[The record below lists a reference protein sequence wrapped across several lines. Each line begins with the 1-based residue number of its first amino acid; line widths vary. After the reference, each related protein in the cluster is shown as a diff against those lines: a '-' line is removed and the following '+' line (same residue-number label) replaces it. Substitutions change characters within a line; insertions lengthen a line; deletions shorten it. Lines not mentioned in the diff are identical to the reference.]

1 MNRRV
6 TITGYRMT
14 TQKTNPKAGQKAG
27 LKSRLHGVAL
37 LNKLGPGLITG
48 AADDDPS
55 GIATYS
61 QGGAQFGFNLLW
73 TLLLTFPL
81 MVAIQMVS
89 ALIGRVTG
97 RGLAYNMAKVMPR
110 GIVTTLVALLFIA
123 NTINVGADL
132 AATGEAAQLVAGFG
146 KHYFTIAFAFVS
158 LGLQLFIPY
167 RRYARFLTVLTF
179 SLFAYVALMFL
190 IPLDWGAIGAGI
202 IGLHPQLTESAAT
215 TIVAIFGTTISPYL
229 FFWQSAQ
236 EVEEVDQHDD
246 EHPLLAAPKEAP
258 EALSRIRIDTIAGML
273 ASNLIAL
280 AIMISTAATLNKA
293 GITNIQTAADAAK
306 ALQPIA
312 GRFAFALF
320 SLGIIGTGL
329 LAIPVL
335 AGSAAYAVGEARGW
349 KTGLDNMPWQ
359 ARGFYAVIGAA
370 VLLGLGID
378 YSPIDPIK
386 ALYWSAVLNG
396 VIAVPMMA
404 AMMFVAGHK
413 RMGEFRV
420 GPVLGGLGW
429 LSTLVMAAATAT
441 MIYVALH

>member
-1 MNRRV
+1 
-6 TITGYRMT
+6 MT
-14 TQKTNPKAGQKAG
+14 KKIAG
-27 LKSRLHGVAL
+27 LKSRVVAAPL
-37 LNKLGPGLITG
+37 LKQLGPGLITG

-97 RGLAYNMAKVMPR
+97 KGLASNMGQVLPR
-110 GIVTTLVALLFIA
+110 WLVLGLLALLFIA

-132 AATGEAAQLVAGFG
+132 AAMGEAAKLVTGLNQHA
-146 KHYFTIAFAFVS
+146 FTIFFALLS

-167 RRYARFLTVLTF
+167 RRYARLLTVLTF
-179 SLFAYVALMFL
+179 SLFAYVAIIFL
-190 IPLDWGAIGAGI
+190 LPLDWKAIGAGL
-202 IGLHPQLTESAAT
+202 IGLHPDLNESAAT

-236 EVEEVDQHDD
+236 EVEEVDQSPDR
-246 EHPLLAAPKEAP
+246 HPLIERPREAP
-258 EALSRIRIDTIAGML
+258 AALSRIRIDTISGML
-273 ASNLIAL
+273 ASNLVAL
-280 AIMISTAATLNKA
+280 AIMIATAATLHAHGVTQIN
-293 GITNIQTAADAAK
+293 TAAEAAS
-306 ALQPIA
+306 ALKPIA

-320 SLGIIGTGL
+320 SIGIIGTGL

-335 AGSAAYAVGEARGW
+335 AGSTGYAVSEAAGW
-349 KTGLDNMPWQ
+349 KTGLDNFPWQ
-359 ARGFYAVIGAA
+359 ARGFYAVIVAA

-378 YSPIDPIK
+378 WSPLDPIK

-396 VIAVPMMA
+396 LIAVPMMA
-404 AMMFVAGHK
+404 ALMVVAGSRK
-413 RMGEFRV
+413 KMGEFRV

-429 LSTLVMAAATAT
+429 LSTLVMAAAAIT
-441 MIYVALH
+441 MLYVSFK

>member
-1 MNRRV
+1 
-6 TITGYRMT
+6 MT
-14 TQKTNPKAGQKAG
+14 ESRPQSRP
-27 LKSRLHGVAL
+27 KSRLRSRLHAAPL
-37 LNKLGPGLITG
+37 LKQLGPGIITG

-73 TLLLTFPL
+73 TMPLTFPL
-81 MVAIQMVS
+81 MTAIQMVS

-97 RGLAYNMAKVMPR
+97 RGLAYNMGQVMPR
-110 GIVTTLVALLFIA
+110 PLVLGLLVLLFIA

-132 AATGEAAQLVAGFG
+132 AAMGEAAQLVTGFNE
-146 KHYFTIAFAFVS
+146 HAATFIFALLS
-158 LGLQLFIPY
+158 LCLQLFVPY

-179 SLFAYVALMFL
+179 SLFAYVALMFFL
-190 IPLDWGAIGAGI
+190 HLDWAAIGAGL
-202 IGLHPQLTESAAT
+202 IGLHPNLTDDAAT

-236 EVEEVDQHDD
+236 EVEEVDQRPKAR
-246 EHPLLAAPKEAP
+246 PLIEAP
-258 EALSRIRIDTIAGML
+258 RQAPAAIARIRTDTIAGMFI
-273 ASNLIAL
+273 SNLIAV
-280 AIMISTAATLNKA
+280 AIMIATAATLHA
-293 GITNIQTAADAAK
+293 HGVTNINTAADAAS
-306 ALQPIA
+306 ALKPIA

-335 AGSAAYAVGEARGW
+335 AGSTGYAVAEALDWR
-349 KTGLDNMPWQ
+349 TGLDNMPWQ
-359 ARGFYAVIGAA
+359 ARGFYSVIGAA

-378 YSPIDPIK
+378 WSPIDPIR

-404 AMMFVAGHK
+404 ALMYVAGSRRK
-413 RMGEFRV
+413 MGEFRA
-420 GPVLGGLGW
+420 GWLLGGLGW
-429 LSTLVMAAATAT
+429 LSTAVMAAATVT
-441 MIYVALH
+441 MIYVNLK

>member
-1 MNRRV
+1 MSNHR
-6 TITGYRMT
+6 
-14 TQKTNPKAGQKAG
+14 PKPG
-27 LKSRLHGVAL
+27 LRARLNTAPL
-37 LNKLGPGLITG
+37 LKQLGPGLITG

-97 RGLAYNMAKVMPR
+97 RGLAHNMGQVMPR
-110 GIVTTLVALLFIA
+110 SLVLGLLALLFIA

-132 AATGEAAQLVAGFG
+132 AAMGESAKLVTGINQHAATLF
-146 KHYFTIAFAFVS
+146 FAIFS

-179 SLFAYVALMFL
+179 SLFAYVVLLFL
-190 IPLDWGAIGAGI
+190 IHLDWAAIGAGL
-202 IGLHPQLTESAAT
+202 IGLHPNLTNDAAT

-229 FFWQSAQ
+229 FFWQSSQ
-236 EVEEVDQHDD
+236 EVEEVDQHSDR
-246 EHPLLAAPKEAP
+246 HPLIEQPREGPAAIA
-258 EALSRIRIDTIAGML
+258 RIRVDTISGMTV
-273 ASNLIAL
+273 SNVIAIGITI
-280 AIMISTAATLNKA
+280 ATAATLHA
-293 GITNIQTAADAAK
+293 HGVTNINTAADAAS
-306 ALQPIA
+306 ALKPIA

-320 SLGIIGTGL
+320 ALGIIGTGL

-335 AGSAAYAVGEARGW
+335 AGSAGYAVAEALNW
-349 KTGLDNMPWQ
+349 KSGLDNMPWQ
-359 ARGFYAVIGAA
+359 ARGFYSVIGAA
-370 VLLGLGID
+370 VILGLGID
-378 YSPIDPIK
+378 WSPLDPIK

-404 AMMFVAGHK
+404 ALMYVAGHRGK
-413 RMGEFRV
+413 MGKFRV
-420 GPVLGGLGW
+420 GWVLGGLGW
-429 LSTLVMAAATAT
+429 LSTAVMAAATIT
-441 MIYVALH
+441 MLYVSFK

>member
-1 MNRRV
+1 MALPPKDLPARV
-6 TITGYRMT
+6 
-14 TQKTNPKAGQKAG
+14 K
-27 LKSRLHGVAL
+27 GVTL
-37 LNKLGPGLITG
+37 LNQLGPGLITG

-97 RGLAYNMAKVMPR
+97 HGLAKNMGDVLP
-110 GIVTTLVALLFIA
+110 GWLVTGLVALLFLA

-132 AATGEAAQLVAGFG
+132 AAMGEAARLVTGFG
-146 KHYFTIAFAFVS
+146 EHAFTIAFALVS

-179 SLFAYVALMFL
+179 SLFAYVALLFML
-190 IPLDWGAIGAGI
+190 KLDWPAIGAGL
-202 IGLHPQLTESAAT
+202 IGLHPNLTDEAAT

-236 EVEEVDQHDD
+236 EVEEVDQMPD
-246 EHPLLAAPKEAP
+246 EHPLVDQPEEAP
-258 EALSRIRIDTIAGML
+258 AAIARIEVDTISGML

-280 AIMISTAATLNKA
+280 AIMISTAATLHQH
-293 GITNIQTAADAAK
+293 GVTNINTASDAAK
-306 ALQPIA
+306 ALEPIA
-312 GRFAFALF
+312 GRFAFGLF
-320 SLGIIGTGL
+320 SIGIIGTGL

-335 AGSAAYAVGEARGW
+335 AGSAGYAIAESRGW

-359 ARGFYAVIGAA
+359 ARGFYSVIGAA

-404 AMMFVAGHK
+404 AMMVVASNK
-413 RMGEFRV
+413 RKMGRFTV

-429 LSTLVMAAATAT
+429 LSAAVMAAATIT
-441 MIYVALH
+441 MVYVALH

>member
-1 MNRRV
+1 MSQPV
-6 TITGYRMT
+6 AKI
-14 TQKTNPKAGQKAG
+14 G
-27 LKSRLHGVAL
+27 LKSRLHTAPL
-37 LNKLGPGLITG
+37 LEKLGPGLITG

-81 MVAIQMVS
+81 MVSIQMVS

-97 RGLAYNMAKVMPR
+97 RGLAYNMGQVMPR
-110 GIVTTLVALLFIA
+110 SVVHGLLVLLFVA

-132 AATGEAAQLVAGFG
+132 AAMGEAAKLVTGLNQHAL
-146 KHYFTIAFAFVS
+146 TIFFALLS
-158 LGLQLFIPY
+158 LGLQMFIPY
-167 RRYARFLTVLTF
+167 RKYARFLTVLTF
-179 SLFAYVALMFL
+179 SLFAYVAILFL
-190 IPLDWGAIGAGI
+190 LPLDWKAIGAGL
-202 IGLHPQLTESAAT
+202 IGLHPNLTEGAAT

-236 EVEEVDQHDD
+236 EVEEVDQRDD
-246 EHPLLAAPKEAP
+246 EHPLMDQPDEAP

-280 AIMISTAATLNKA
+280 AIMIATAATLHQH
-293 GITNIQTAADAAK
+293 GVTQIDTAAQAAQ
-306 ALQPIA
+306 ALKPIA
-312 GRFAFALF
+312 GQFAFALF
-320 SLGIIGTGL
+320 SIGIIGTGL

-335 AGSAAYAVGEARGW
+335 AGSAGYAVAESYGW

-359 ARGFYAVIGAA
+359 ARGFYAVIAAA
-370 VLLGLGID
+370 VVLGLGID
-378 YSPIDPIK
+378 YSGLDPIK

-396 VIAVPMMA
+396 LIAVPMMA
-404 AMMFVAGHK
+404 ALMVVAGSK
-413 RMGEFRV
+413 KKMGDFRV

-429 LSTLVMAAATAT
+429 LSTAVMAAAAVT
-441 MIYVALH
+441 MIYVSVK

>member
-1 MNRRV
+1 MSKSS
-6 TITGYRMT
+6 IPPA
-14 TQKTNPKAGQKAG
+14 KPG
-27 LKSRLHGVAL
+27 LRSRLTAATL
-37 LNKLGPGLITG
+37 LKQFGPGLITG

-73 TLLLTFPL
+73 TMLLTFPL
-81 MVAIQMVS
+81 MVSIQMVS

-97 RGLAYNMAKVMPR
+97 RGLAYNMGQVLPR
-110 GIVTTLVALLFIA
+110 WLVLGLLTLLFIA

-132 AATGEAAQLVAGFG
+132 AAMGEAAKLVTGQNEHA
-146 KHYFTIAFAFVS
+146 FTIFFAILS

-167 RRYARFLTVLTF
+167 RRYARFLMVLTF
-179 SLFAYVALMFL
+179 SLFAYVAIMFL
-190 IPLDWGAIGAGI
+190 LPLDWAAIGAGM
-202 IGLHPQLTESAAT
+202 IGLHPNLTDDAAT

-236 EVEEVDQHDD
+236 EVEEVDQQPD
-246 EHPLLAAPKEAP
+246 EHPLIERPLEAGAAI
-258 EALSRIRIDTIAGML
+258 SRIRVDTIAGML
-273 ASNLIAL
+273 ASNLVAL
-280 AIMISTAATLNKA
+280 AIMIATAATLHA
-293 GITNIQTAADAAK
+293 HGVTNINTAADAAS
-306 ALQPIA
+306 ALKPIA

-335 AGSAAYAVGEARGW
+335 AGSTGYAVAEAAGW
-349 KTGLDNMPWQ
+349 KMGLDNMPWQ
-359 ARGFYAVIGAA
+359 ARGFYSVIGAA

-378 YSPIDPIK
+378 WSPIDPIK

-404 AMMFVAGHK
+404 ALMYVASSRAK
-413 RMGEFRV
+413 MGQFRA
-420 GPVLGGLGW
+420 GRVLGGLGW
-429 LSTLVMAAATAT
+429 LSTAVMAAAAIT
-441 MIYVALH
+441 MIYVSFK

>member
-1 MNRRV
+1 
-6 TITGYRMT
+6 MT
-14 TQKTNPKAGQKAG
+14 APKTDQKAG

-61 QGGAQFGFNLLW
+61 QSGAQFGFNLLW

-97 RGLAYNMAKVMPR
+97 RGLAYHRAKVRPR
-110 GIVTTLVALLFIA
+110 GIVTALVALLFIA
-123 NTINVGADL
+123 NTVNVGADL
-132 AATGEAAQLVAGFG
+132 AAMGEAAKLVAGFG
-146 KHYFTIAFAFVS
+146 QHGFTILFALVS
-158 LGLQLFIPY
+158 LVLQLFIPY

-236 EVEEVDQHDD
+236 EVEEVDQRDD
-246 EHPLLAAPKEAP
+246 EHPLLQAPKEAP

-293 GITNIQTAADAAK
+293 GITNINTAAEAAK

-404 AMMFVAGHK
+404 AMMVVAGNR
-413 RMGEFRV
+413 RMGAFRV

-429 LSTLVMAAATAT
+429 ISTLVMAAATAT
-441 MIYVALH
+441 MIFVALH